1 MKFLLTVLFA
11 FIIIIT
17 SAQSPV
23 QWKITAEKKDSNT
36 LLIHMNAAID
46 NGWYLYAATDT
57 SNGLEG
63 LSLTTSNKIVK
74 LNGETKP
81 LTMPVI
87 IADKVFAD
95 NKEKVFQKD
104 ASFVQEVHLDRSV
117 SSFPIILNAYAAN
130 EKEFTS
136 IEYHDDIVLDSNHQ
150 INLAAQIKQSSIDI
164 NEPLADCG
172 NDRAN
177 DNSMV
182 LIFFLGI
189 GGGLLA
195 LLTPC
200 VFPMIPLTVSFFA
213 KRSMNRKQAIRNAL
227 LYGAFILLIYVAIS
241 IPFHLFRLSPEVL
254 NAIATNVWLNLA
266 FFIIFVGFSLSFFG
280 LFNISIPGNIA
291 SKADAKSNITSI
303 SGIFFMALTLAI
315 VSFSCTG
322 PILGSLLV
330 GSLGGGAWPLT
341 CGLAGFGL
349 ALALPFTL
357 FAIFPQRLAQLPKSG
372 SWLDTVK
379 KVLAFIEL
387 ALAFKFLSNADLV
400 AHWGLLK
407 RETFLVIWILIFTAL
422 ALHLFRFFC
431 KDKSKLPATRIVAGG
446 STLLFVAYLFT
457 GLTDTSNLALLSGF
471 PPPVSYSIYNKEHPQ
486 PERGEPVVMNDYKKA
501 LQLSKQQQ
509 KPILIDFT
517 GWACV
522 NCRKMEEHVL
532 SRAEIKQTIKEHF
545 IVLSLYVDDK
555 APLPSGQTFRYT
567 NTEGNTV
574 AIETAGDQWATFE
587 AENFKQVSQP
597 LYALLT
603 PEGKLLNHPVG
614 YTPDAKEYKEWLQCG
629 LDAYENEGSR

>member
-23 QWKITAEKKDSNT
+23 QWKVTAEKKDSNT
-36 LLIHMNAAID
+36 YLIRVNATIN
-46 NGWYLYAATDT
+46 NGWYLYAITDT
-57 SNGLEG
+57 TNGLEG
-63 LSLTTSNKIVK
+63 PAISIRNAHVKMKGTLQPSTT
-74 LNGETKP
+74 P
-81 LTMPVI
+81 MI
-87 IADKVFAD
+87 ISDEIFASS
-95 NKEKVFQKD
+95 KESVFQEE
-104 ASFVQEVHLDRSV
+104 ASFIQEINVGSNV
-117 SSFPIILNAYAAN
+117 SSLQLTLNAYTAN
-130 EKEFTS
+130 GKEFTP
-136 IEYHDDIVLDSNHQ
+136 IAYDQQIILDSSYQN
-150 INLAAQIKQSSIDI
+150 NLAAEIKLPSINI
-164 NEPLADCG
+164 HQPLSDCG
-172 NDRAN
+172 AEQRG
-177 DNSMV
+177 SLGMI
-182 LIFFLGI
+182 LIFFLGM

-213 KRSMNRKQAIRNAL
+213 KRSVNRKQAIHNAL
-227 LYGAFILLIYVAIS
+227 LYGVFIFLIYITIS

-266 FFIIFVGFSLSFFG
+266 FFIIFIGFSLSFFG
-280 LFNISIPGNIA
+280 LFNITIPGSIA

-349 ALALPFTL
+349 ALALPFAL
-357 FAIFPQRLAQLPKSG
+357 FAIFPQRLARLPKSG

-379 KVLAFIEL
+379 KALAFIEL

-400 AHWGLLK
+400 AHWGILK
-407 RETFLVIWILIFTAL
+407 REVFLIIWIVIFGGL
-422 ALHLFRFFC
+422 ALYLFRIFG
-431 KDKSKLPATRIVAGG
+431 KDKTKLPAARIIAGC
-446 STLLFVAYLFT
+446 STLLFVAYMFA
-457 GLTDTSNLALLSGF
+457 GLINTSSLLLLSGF
-471 PPPVSYSIYNKEHPQ
+471 PPPVSYSIYNNKNSQ
-486 PERGEPVVMNDYKKA
+486 QNDAQYLVVNDYNKA
-501 LQLSKQQQ
+501 LQLSKTLQR
-509 KPILIDFT
+509 PVLIDFT

-522 NCRKMEEHVL
+522 NCRKMEENVL
-532 SRAEIKQTIKEHF
+532 SEPGIKEMINEHC
-545 IVLSLYVDDK
+545 IVLSLCVDDK
-555 APLPSGQTFRYT
+555 APLPSGQTFHYT

-574 AIETAGDQWATFE
+574 AIETTGDKWATFE

-603 PEGKLLNHPVG
+603 PEEKLINHPVG
-614 YTPDAKEYKEWLQCG
+614 YTPDEKEYKEWLQCG
-629 LDAYENEGSR
+629 LDVYENASSR